1 MKRAIYNPDAPQ
13 LLMIP
18 IEELKLVMAWRSQLR
33 NIPLLMIPIEELKHR
48 FPMENNTATRPFDD
62 TY

>member
-1 MKRAIYNPDAPQ
+1 MWKRKSGMDTMLLMIPIEELKHTKLILLSFSHA

-18 IEELKLVMAWRSQLR
+18 IEELKLALHVRVCAVRL
-33 NIPLLMIPIEELKHR
+33 
-48 FPMENNTATRPFDD
+48 PFDD